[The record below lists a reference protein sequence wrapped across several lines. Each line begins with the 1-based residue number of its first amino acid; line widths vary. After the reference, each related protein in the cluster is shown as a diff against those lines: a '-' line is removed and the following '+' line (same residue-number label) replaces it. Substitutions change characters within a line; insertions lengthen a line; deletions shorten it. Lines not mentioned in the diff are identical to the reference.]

1 MGFINQ
7 PGCKWGFSMEKQ
19 YLTVKEFADLAG
31 VSVQSVYKK
40 LGKASNPIQ
49 RYFTVVE
56 GVKCIDRRALDILYA
71 NNNTPAEEV
80 EEEPQEIR
88 EEPKPKDSTSRLL
101 DILEMQLEE
110 QRRQLQEK
118 DNQLAEQSKQ
128 INSLLNRL
136 EEYSKIIDQQ
146 QKLTAMQTQ
155 ALLTAETKTE
165 EVEETVEPEEK
176 IVEEPPQKKGFW
188 QRLFRE

>member
-1 MGFINQ
+1 
-7 PGCKWGFSMEKQ
+7 MEKQ

-56 GVKCIDRRALDILYA
+56 GVKCIDRKALDILYA

-128 INSLLNRL
+128 INSLLARL

-146 QKLTAMQTQ
+146 QKLTAMNTQ
-155 ALLTAETKTE
+155 ALLAAEATPAE
-165 EVEETVEPEEK
+165 PEPEVEPEQT
-176 IVEEPPQKKGFW
+176 IVEEPQKKKGFW
-188 QRLFRE
+188 SRLFGRL